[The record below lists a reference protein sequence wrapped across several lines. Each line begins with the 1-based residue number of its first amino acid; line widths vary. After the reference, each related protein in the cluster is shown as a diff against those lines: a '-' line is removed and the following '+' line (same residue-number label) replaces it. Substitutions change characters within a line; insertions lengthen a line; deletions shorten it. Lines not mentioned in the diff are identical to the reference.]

1 MMEVANTLKSNIPLQ
16 NLWYSKLIVDRML
29 YSKMQNMI
37 DPDYL
42 PRTQQRLENLGNSYW
57 WDLSGIKLGA
67 LGSFYCMVF
76 ERRIKK

>member
-42 PRTQQRLENLGNSYW
+42 PRTQQRLEKLGNSYW
-57 WDLSGIKLGA
+57 WDLS
-67 LGSFYCMVF
+67 
-76 ERRIKK
+76 E